1 MNILALK
8 LSSFGYWQGDRG
20 FGLYS
25 LAVLCSLHLGHSL
38 VGRLEGRACLQDTSP
53 AHRHPC
59 FSGAGIKELPPKH
72 QEAIVKL
79 FPESQSKH

>member
-25 LAVLCSLHLGHSL
+25 LAVLCSLRLVTALWEAGGQGPPPGHKP
-38 VGRLEGRACLQDTSP
+38 SP
-53 AHRHPC
+53 PVPV
-59 FSGAGIKELPPKH
+59 FQWGWD
-72 QEAIVKL
+72 
-79 FPESQSKH
+79 